1 VGINAQSWAGVQKL
15 HRPKRIFGWGPR
27 LCLCCL
33 LLALATVGFA
43 RAQAGPLSLALI
55 KREMEGLW
63 VVPALCE
70 PPIKCT
76 SHSKWRQRVQLPPA
90 QPLAVPGGYTASDR
104 ADTVLD
110 ALPPTERALAAQ
122 EHPWMMFPLSVP
134 GGTLALLRHTPGV
147 KKGWRMTTT
156 LHSVVPPSRLPQV
169 APMVP
174 STPHPLAL
182 QLIKLMQVSWRTWEA
197 ETLRCVRR
205 QAPTAK
211 KGLLAVATLHGCFA
225 LVCPPAPARRLHHRS
240 TQRPHPSSLPLQNIW
255 YRMVPWTMVSLTLK
269 RSQHR
274 GLRLR
279 GARFGECWA
288 TWARRW
294 QWALT
299 DATTPAPRAWLHRRQ
314 PVLSNGVY
322 LRALFAA
329 MAGMSS
335 CSSRGSGWSSRTGQ
349 PCASGGPGG

>member
-1 VGINAQSWAGVQKL
+1 MEDDDHAI
-15 HRPKRIFGWGPR
+15 GPR
-27 LCLCCL
+27 CTLSCRPRGCL
-33 LLALATVGFA
+33 
-43 RAQAGPLSLALI
+43 RWHPWS
-55 KREMEGLW
+55 
-63 VVPALCE
+63 
-70 PPIKCT
+70 PP
-76 SHSKWRQRVQLPPA
+76 P
-90 QPLAVPGGYTASDR
+90 
-104 ADTVLD
+104 
-110 ALPPTERALAAQ
+110 PPTPGPPVDEADADLVENLGGGDPEVREAA
-122 EHPWMMFPLSVP
+122 
-134 GGTLALLRHTPGV
+134 GAYN
-147 KKGWRMTTT
+147 
-156 LHSVVPPSRLPQV
+156 
-169 APMVP
+169 
-174 STPHPLAL
+174 
-182 QLIKLMQVSWRTWEA
+182 
-197 ETLRCVRR
+197 
-205 QAPTAK
+205 K
-211 KGLLAVATLHGCFA
+211 KGLVGCSLQCFTLFA

-240 TQRPHPSSLPLQNIW
+240 TQRPHPLSLPLWSLW

-349 PCASGGPGG
+349 PCASGW